1 LERIFLSQLEEKKEI
16 IGFLK
21 LVFGALVAII
31 ASFSAWLYQAIGGMS
46 LFEKIFMLGCIIV
59 LMLAI
64 LIITIIIL
72 KLARSLRNL

>member
-1 LERIFLSQLEEKKEI
+1 MERIFLSQLEEKKEI

>member
-1 LERIFLSQLEEKKEI
+1 MSQLEEKKEI